1 MEIADLKI
9 PGIKRKVRIDMQHAI
24 AGTAYKKIRTAKIIY
39 EMRQTTLVKNY
50 LDDLDISFP
59 DGMTPLLH
67 PDYRPLE
74 PPASPSFKRSP
85 ALGSTVVT
93 AAPGQVLPLPVKDG
107 KDQAMIVDKS
117 LISFVSGLSA
127 ENRADILESTL
138 LAQLGANSK
147 VSDEKDVIGW
157 YKAYIEILTKVGWTM
172 EGGEVQQF
180 SAKANV
186 VELRAVIIDILK
198 AAFGADFLQI
208 VTRAL
213 DGIKS
218 LADSNGKIEAFEKN
232 THSESNGSFQIGVA
246 TQEGDAVSMNL
257 GTFLITST
265 SRISHILFIKFTK
278 DETDLQYA
286 SGKLTLDQKIYE
298 NVRSLVQNKLSGR
311 AVEFVSEIPV

>member
-1 MEIADLKI
+1 ML
-9 PGIKRKVRIDMQHAI
+9 
-24 AGTAYKKIRTAKIIY
+24 
-39 EMRQTTLVKNY
+39 QTTLIKNY

-67 PDYRPLE
+67 PDFKPLE

-85 ALGSTVVT
+85 ALGSMVVT
-93 AAPGQVLPLPVKDG
+93 PAPGQTTPLPVQDG

-127 ENRADILESTL
+127 NNRADILESTL

-147 VSDEKDVIGW
+147 VPDEKDVIGW

-186 VELRAVIIDILK
+186 VELQEVIIDILK

-208 VTRAL
+208 VARAL

-218 LADSNGKIEAFEKN
+218 LADSNGKIQAFEKN

-246 TQEGDAVSMNL
+246 TQEGNAVSMNL

-265 SRISHILFIKFTK
+265 SRVSHILFIKFSK

-286 SGKLTLDQKIYE
+286 SGKLTLDQNIYE
-298 NVRSLVQNKLSGR
+298 NVRTLVQNKLSGR
-311 AVEFVSEIPV
+311 AVEFVTEIPV

>member
-1 MEIADLKI
+1 V
-9 PGIKRKVRIDMQHAI
+9 P
-24 AGTAYKKIRTAKIIY
+24 
-39 EMRQTTLVKNY
+39 
-50 LDDLDISFP
+50 
-59 DGMTPLLH
+59 
-67 PDYRPLE
+67 
-74 PPASPSFKRSP
+74 
-85 ALGSTVVT
+85 
-93 AAPGQVLPLPVKDG
+93 
-107 KDQAMIVDKS
+107 
-117 LISFVSGLSA
+117 
-127 ENRADILESTL
+127 
-138 LAQLGANSK
+138 
-147 VSDEKDVIGW
+147 DEKDVIGW

-186 VELRAVIIDILK
+186 VELQEVIIDILK

-218 LADSNGKIEAFEKN
+218 LADSNGKIEAFEKT

-311 AVEFVSEIPV
+311 AVEFVTEIPV

>member
-1 MEIADLKI
+1 MSS
-9 PGIKRKVRIDMQHAI
+9 M
-24 AGTAYKKIRTAKIIY
+24 
-39 EMRQTTLVKNY
+39 
-50 LDDLDISFP
+50 
-59 DGMTPLLH
+59 
-67 PDYRPLE
+67 
-74 PPASPSFKRSP
+74 
-85 ALGSTVVT
+85 VVT
-93 AAPGQVLPLPVKDG
+93 AAPGKTLPLPVQNG
-107 KDQAMIVDKS
+107 KDQSMLVDKS

-138 LAQLGANSK
+138 LAQLGANGK
-147 VSDEKDVIGW
+147 VPDAKDVIGW
-157 YKAYIEILTKVGWTM
+157 YKAYIEILTKIGWTM

-186 VELRAVIIDILK
+186 VELQSVIIDILK

-232 THSESNGSFQIGVA
+232 THAESKSSFQIGVA
-246 TQEGDAVSMNL
+246 TQAGDAVSMNL

-265 SRISHILFIKFTK
+265 SKISHILFIKFSK

-311 AVEFVSEIPV
+311 AVEFVTEIPI

>member
-1 MEIADLKI
+1 ML
-9 PGIKRKVRIDMQHAI
+9 
-24 AGTAYKKIRTAKIIY
+24 
-39 EMRQTTLVKNY
+39 QTTLIKNY

-59 DGMTPLLH
+59 DGLTPVLH
-67 PDYRPLE
+67 PDFKPLE

-93 AAPGQVLPLPVKDG
+93 AAPGQTAPLPVLDG
-107 KDQAMIVDKS
+107 KDQAMIVDDKS

-147 VSDEKDVIGW
+147 VPDHNDVIAW

-172 EGGEVQQF
+172 EGGDVQQF

-186 VELRAVIIDILK
+186 VELQAVIIDILM

-208 VTRAL
+208 VKRAL

-232 THSESNGSFQIGVA
+232 THSASNGSFQIGVA

-286 SGKLTLDQKIYE
+286 SGKLTLDQRIYE
-298 NVRSLVQNKLSGR
+298 NVRSMVQNKLSGR
-311 AVEFVSEIPV
+311 AVEFVTEIPV

>member
-1 MEIADLKI
+1 LLI
-9 PGIKRKVRIDMQHAI
+9 RKFPDKDKVCIDMQHAI
-24 AGTAYKKIRTAKIIY
+24 SETPYKKIKTAKIIY
-39 EMRQTTLVKNY
+39 EMLQTTLIKNY

-67 PDYRPLE
+67 SDFKPLQ

-93 AAPGQVLPLPVKDG
+93 ATPAQAVPLPVQDG

-138 LAQLGANSK
+138 LAQLGAKSK
-147 VSDEKDVIGW
+147 VPDEKDVIGW

-186 VELRAVIIDILK
+186 VELQEVIIDILK

-218 LADSNGKIEAFEKN
+218 LADSNGKIEAFEKT

-265 SRISHILFIKFTK
+265 SRINHILFIKFTK

-311 AVEFVSEIPV
+311 AVEFVTEIPV

>member
-1 MEIADLKI
+1 ML
-9 PGIKRKVRIDMQHAI
+9 
-24 AGTAYKKIRTAKIIY
+24 
-39 EMRQTTLVKNY
+39 QTTLIKNY

-67 PDYRPLE
+67 SDFKPLQ

-93 AAPGQVLPLPVKDG
+93 ATPGQAAPLPVQDG

-138 LAQLGANSK
+138 LAQLGAKSK
-147 VSDEKDVIGW
+147 VPDEKDVIGW

-186 VELRAVIIDILK
+186 VEIQEVIIDILK

-311 AVEFVSEIPV
+311 AVEFVTEIPV

>member
-1 MEIADLKI
+1 
-9 PGIKRKVRIDMQHAI
+9 
-24 AGTAYKKIRTAKIIY
+24 
-39 EMRQTTLVKNY
+39 
-50 LDDLDISFP
+50 
-59 DGMTPLLH
+59 
-67 PDYRPLE
+67 LE

-85 ALGSTVVT
+85 ALGSTVVI
-93 AAPGQVLPLPVKDG
+93 AAPNKATPLPTQDG

-138 LAQLGANSK
+138 LAQLGANGK

-157 YKAYIEILTKVGWTM
+157 YRAYIEILTKVGWTM

-186 VELRAVIIDILK
+186 VELQTVIIDILK

-232 THSESNGSFQIGVA
+232 THSASNGSFQIGVA

-265 SRISHILFIKFTK
+265 SRISHILFIKFSK
-278 DETDLQYA
+278 DETGLQYA
-286 SGKLTLDQKIYE
+286 SGKMTLDQKIYE
-298 NVRSLVQNKLSGR
+298 NVRTLVQNKLSGR
-311 AVEFVSEIPV
+311 AVEFVTEIPV

>member
-1 MEIADLKI
+1 LEIAELKI
-9 PGIKRKVRIDMQHAI
+9 SWKEQSMQQAI
-24 AGTAYKKIRTAKIIY
+24 ARTAYKKIGTAKIIY
-39 EMRQTTLVKNY
+39 EMLQTTLIKNY

-59 DGMTPLLH
+59 DGTTPLLH
-67 PDYRPLE
+67 TEFKPLE

-93 AAPGQVLPLPVKDG
+93 AAPGQAPPLPVQDG
-107 KDQAMIVDKS
+107 KDQTMIVDKS

-147 VSDEKDVIGW
+147 VADEKDVIAW
-157 YKAYIEILTKVGWTM
+157 YKAYVEILTKVGWTM

-186 VELRAVIIDILK
+186 VELRSVIIDILK

-218 LADSNGKIEAFEKN
+218 LADFNGKIEAFEKY

-265 SRISHILFIKFTK
+265 SRISHILFIKFSK

-298 NVRSLVQNKLSGR
+298 NVRTLVQNKLSGW
-311 AVEFVSEIPV
+311 AAEFVTEIPV

>member
-1 MEIADLKI
+1 
-9 PGIKRKVRIDMQHAI
+9 MQQAI
-24 AGTAYKKIRTAKIIY
+24 AARPYKKITTAKIIH
-39 EMRQTTLVKNY
+39 EMLQTTLIKNY

-59 DGMTPLLH
+59 DGMTPILH
-67 PDYRPLE
+67 PDFKPLE
-74 PPASPSFKRSP
+74 PPSSPAFRSSP

-93 AAPGQVLPLPVKDG
+93 AAPGQTAPLPVQDG

-147 VSDEKDVIGW
+147 IPDQKDVIAW
-157 YKAYIEILTKVGWTM
+157 YKAYIEILTKIGWTM

-186 VELRAVIIDILK
+186 VELQAVIIDILM

-208 VTRAL
+208 VKRAL
-213 DGIKS
+213 EGIKS

-265 SRISHILFIKFTK
+265 SRVSHILFIKFSK

-286 SGKLTLDQKIYE
+286 SGKLTLDQRIYE
-298 NVRSLVQNKLSGR
+298 NVRSMVQNKLSGR
-311 AVEFVSEIPV
+311 AVEFVTEIPV

>member
-1 MEIADLKI
+1 MEIAD
-9 PGIKRKVRIDMQHAI
+9 IKFSYKNKVCIEMQHAI
-24 AGTAYKKIRTAKIIY
+24 TGTAYKKVRTAKIIY
-39 EMRQTTLVKNY
+39 EMLQTTLIKNY

-67 PDYRPLE
+67 PDFKPLE

-93 AAPGQVLPLPVKDG
+93 PAPGQTQPLPVEDG

-147 VSDEKDVIGW
+147 VPDGKDVIGW
-157 YKAYIEILTKVGWTM
+157 YKAFIEILTKVGWTM

-186 VELRAVIIDILK
+186 VELQSVIIDILK

-213 DGIKS
+213 DGIKA

-257 GTFLITST
+257 GTFLITT
-265 SRISHILFIKFTK
+265 SSRVSHILFIKFSK

-298 NVRSLVQNKLSGR
+298 NVRNLVQNKLSGR
-311 AVEFVSEIPV
+311 AVEFVTEIPV

>member
-1 MEIADLKI
+1 LLVCKYPDKDKEFIE
-9 PGIKRKVRIDMQHAI
+9 MQRAI
-24 AGTAYKKIRTAKIIY
+24 TGTAYKKIRTAKIIY
-39 EMRQTTLVKNY
+39 EMRQTTLIKNY
-50 LDDLDISFP
+50 LDNLEISFP

-67 PDYRPLE
+67 PDFRPLE

-85 ALGSTVVT
+85 TMSSMVVT
-93 AAPGQVLPLPVKDG
+93 AAPGQAVPLPVQDG
-107 KDQAMIVDKS
+107 KDQAMVVDKS

-127 ENRADILESTL
+127 GNRADILESTL
-138 LAQLGANSK
+138 LAQLGANGK
-147 VSDEKDVIGW
+147 VPDEKDVIGW

-186 VELRAVIIDILK
+186 VELQSVIIDILK
-198 AAFGADFLQI
+198 AAFGADFLQL

-246 TQEGDAVSMNL
+246 TQVGDAVSMNL

-265 SRISHILFIKFTK
+265 SKISHILFIKFSK

-286 SGKLTLDQKIYE
+286 SGKLTLDQHIYE
-298 NVRSLVQNKLSGR
+298 NVRTLVQNKLSGR
-311 AVEFVSEIPV
+311 AVEFVTEIPL

>member
-1 MEIADLKI
+1 MLKI
-9 PGIKRKVRIDMQHAI
+9 PGQGPKMQQAI
-24 AGTAYKKIRTAKIIY
+24 AARPYKKIKTAKIIY
-39 EMRQTTLVKNY
+39 EMLQTTLIKNY
-50 LDDLDISFP
+50 LDDLDITFP
-59 DGMTPLLH
+59 DGLTPVLH
-67 PDYRPLE
+67 PDFKPLE
-74 PPASPSFKRSP
+74 PPASPAFRRSP
-85 ALGSTVVT
+85 ALSSTVVT
-93 AAPGQVLPLPVKDG
+93 AAPGQTAPLPVKDG
-107 KDQAMIVDKS
+107 KDQAMLVDKS

-147 VSDEKDVIGW
+147 VPDQKDVINW

-186 VELRAVIIDILK
+186 VELQSVIIDILM

-208 VTRAL
+208 VKKAL

-265 SRISHILFIKFTK
+265 SKISHILFIKFTK

-286 SGKLTLDQKIYE
+286 SGKLTLDQRIYE
-298 NVRSLVQNKLSGR
+298 NVRSMVQSKLSGR
-311 AVEFVSEIPV
+311 AVEFVTEIPV

>member
-1 MEIADLKI
+1 V
-9 PGIKRKVRIDMQHAI
+9 VRIFPEKDTVFIDMQHAI
-24 AGTAYKKIRTAKIIY
+24 TGTAYKKVRAAKIIY
-39 EMRQTTLVKNY
+39 EMLQTTLIKNY
-50 LDDLDISFP
+50 LDDLTISFP
-59 DGMTPLLH
+59 DGMTPVLH
-67 PDYRPLE
+67 PDFKPLE

-93 AAPGQVLPLPVKDG
+93 AAPGQAQPLPVQDG

-117 LISFVSGLSA
+117 LISFVAGLSA

-147 VSDEKDVIGW
+147 VPDQKDVIGW

-186 VELRAVIIDILK
+186 VELQTVIIDILK

-213 DGIKS
+213 DGIKT

-298 NVRSLVQNKLSGR
+298 NVRNLVQNKLSGR
-311 AVEFVSEIPV
+311 AVEFVTEIPV

>member
-1 MEIADLKI
+1 MIS
-9 PGIKRKVRIDMQHAI
+9 MQQAI
-24 AGTAYKKIRTAKIIY
+24 TGTAYKKIRTAKIIY
-39 EMRQTTLVKNY
+39 EMRQTTLIKNY
-50 LDDLDISFP
+50 LDNLDISFP

-67 PDYRPLE
+67 PDFKPLE

-85 ALGSTVVT
+85 ALGSMVVT
-93 AAPGQVLPLPVKDG
+93 AAPGQAPPLPVQDG

-138 LAQLGANSK
+138 LAQLGARGK
-147 VSDEKDVIGW
+147 VPDEKDVIGW
-157 YKAYIEILTKVGWTM
+157 YKAYIEILTKIGWTI

-186 VELRAVIIDILK
+186 VELQEVIIDILK

-278 DETDLQYA
+278 DETDLRYA

-298 NVRSLVQNKLSGR
+298 NVRTLVQDKLSGR
-311 AVEFVSEIPV
+311 AVDFVTEIPV